1 MTNKE
6 LTELMIKQLLHE
18 WKRTKSTATAYDICN
33 TLCEYFHIN
42 EPSLI
47 DMTNDKELMDR
58 VLKKSAEMQEETL
71 KKAEEEE

>member
-33 TLCEYFHIN
+33 TLCEYFNIN

-47 DMTNDKELMDR
+47 DITNDKELMDR
-58 VLKKSAEMQEETL
+58 VIKKSAEMQEETL
-71 KKAEEEE
+71 NKAKEEE

>member
-33 TLCEYFHIN
+33 TLCEYFNIKGK
-42 EPSLI
+42 
-47 DMTNDKELMDR
+47 DKDET
-58 VLKKSAEMQEETL
+58 KK
-71 KKAEEEE
+71 